1 MTLIGVAIYVGFC
14 SHSHNLLLYEMEDI
28 TLYNGGH
35 PDNSIMTTLVYHVI
49 SNTFLHVCK
58 YVLS

>member
-1 MTLIGVAIYVGFC
+1 MTLIRGAICVGFC
-14 SHSHNLLLYEMEDI
+14 SDSHNLLLYETEDI
-28 TLYNGGH
+28 TLYSDGH

-49 SNTFLHVCK
+49 NNTFLHVCK